1 MALPAPGNPI
11 SANMINVEAS
21 RTGTT
26 NAPLSGSSATPQAG
40 SLVKLYAPPN
50 SDVNQSAP
58 HSYSE
63 FYSKSWSSRTIKY
76 YQRYY
81 YGTTT
86 PFASVFDACGSSAWY
101 SSNVFNFY
109 YHYL

>member
-26 NAPLSGSSATPQAG
+26 NAPLSGTSSTPQAG

-58 HSYSE
+58 HAYSE
-63 FYSKSWSSRTIKY
+63 FYSKSWSSRTLLVQIQLSKILLL
-76 YQRYY
+76 QQLLW
-81 YGTTT
+81 
-86 PFASVFDACGSSAWY
+86 C
-101 SSNVFNFY
+101 
-109 YHYL
+109 